1 MRTPNGDI
9 YAKRR
14 IFFLPTTD
22 GDKSIPFGKG
32 LEQKDLRQTETM
44 KMENIFPN
52 YKKRKKFKTSC
63 LKNETGLSIKCL
75 KRFRRHRDVNYRRC
89 KNTYT

>member
-22 GDKSIPFGKG
+22 GDESIPFGKG

-52 YKKRKKFKTSC
+52 YKKE
-63 LKNETGLSIKCL
+63 KNS
-75 KRFRRHRDVNYRRC
+75 RPHV
-89 KNTYT
+89 